1 MNAIPASNPFSSVN
15 RVIGDRTGK
24 PGPTLVFFGGIHGN
38 EPAGVLAIQRVF
50 EQLEAD
56 NVQLKGRVLGLA
68 GNLPALKSNQ
78 RFISKDLNRIW
89 NQQFTERFSNA
100 RPDSDNS
107 PTPSSISEYKDQ
119 RELFSII
126 QPLLENESTT
136 CFFDLH
142 TTSSRS
148 APFIGINDQ
157 LNNRKFAF
165 QFPVPTVLGIEE
177 YLEGPLLSYL
187 NDFGNVAMA
196 FEAGQHDDPNSIEI
210 HTAFIYLAMVG
221 AGIVSEE
228 SIKDLQAHRECL
240 TTVDPSE
247 RVFEV
252 IFRKKI
258 SAEDEFKMN
267 PGYRNFMRVRKG
279 EVLAEDKNGQ
289 VKATHSGKIFMPL
302 YQASG
307 DDGFFIVRR
316 VPMWALKLST
326 ILRKINFE
334 RLLVWLPGISRD
346 KSQPDALVVNKRV
359 ARFLATELFH
369 LLGYR
374 RKKLSGD
381 QIIFSRREIASVK
394 SQ

>member
-15 RVIGDRTGK
+15 RVIGDRSGE

-38 EPAGVLAIQRVF
+38 EPAGVLALQRVF
-50 EQLEAD
+50 EQLDAD
-56 NVQLKGRVLGLA
+56 DVQLKGRILGLA
-68 GNLPALKSNQ
+68 GNLPALKANQ

-89 NQQFTERFSNA
+89 NQQFTERF
-100 RPDSDNS
+100 DNS
-107 PTPSSISEYKDQ
+107 RGDSGNDPAPAAVSEYQDQ

-126 QPLLENESTT
+126 QPLLDDESSN

-142 TTSSRS
+142 TTSSHS

-196 FEAGQHDDPNSIEI
+196 FEAGQHDDPKSVEI

-228 SIKDLQAHRECL
+228 SIKDLPTHRERL
-240 TTVDPSE
+240 ATADPAE
-247 RVFEV
+247 RAFEV

-258 SAEDEFKMN
+258 SAEDNFKMN
-267 PGYRNFMRVRKG
+267 PGYRNFVRVKKG
-279 EVLAEDKNGQ
+279 ELLAKDKNGH
-289 VKATHSGKIFMPL
+289 VKATHRGRIFMPL
-302 YQASG
+302 YQSSG

-326 ILRKINFE
+326 ILRRINFE
-334 RLLVWLPGISRD
+334 RFLVWLPGISRVP
-346 KSQPDALVVNKRV
+346 SQPEALVVNKRV

-374 RKKLSGD
+374 RKKLTGD
-381 QIIFSRREIASVK
+381 QIIFSRREIATVK
-394 SQ
+394 S